1 MVDFPAMWLIKEEGK
16 PVTNGRFTRIP
27 PASLAKIAPLTLE
40 DCQNKPHL
48 LLWTGKGH
56 QQRLTS
62 ADQKSRVGNYF
73 QSWPMTSADYKN
85 RGLWGQHKYIYIY
98 TYTCVTYIISISA
111 SMSIS
116 MFVLGVDTKHPF
128 CPHFLTIPARSDV
141 GFVAVLLRIGFLV
154 PKAGFDC
161 PSNEF
166 VAETALGIHHS
177 SPSCTIIHH

>member
-1 MVDFPAMWLIKEEGK
+1 MVDCPAMWLIKEGK
-16 PVTNGRFTRIP
+16 AVTNGRFTRIP
-27 PASLAKIAPLTLE
+27 PASL
-40 DCQNKPHL
+40 
-48 LLWTGKGH
+48 
-56 QQRLTS
+56 
-62 ADQKSRVGNYF
+62 
-73 QSWPMTSADYKN
+73 
-85 RGLWGQHKYIYIY
+85 GQHKYMCIYIYMY

-128 CPHFLTIPARSDV
+128 CPHFLTIPARSDIE
-141 GFVAVLLRIGFLV
+141 FVAVLLRIGFLV

-177 SPSCTIIHH
+177 SPQKHHHSPLLMIHRFTRITQYEPSLTIINYR

>member
-1 MVDFPAMWLIKEEGK
+1 
-16 PVTNGRFTRIP
+16 
-27 PASLAKIAPLTLE
+27 
-40 DCQNKPHL
+40 
-48 LLWTGKGH
+48 
-56 QQRLTS
+56 
-62 ADQKSRVGNYF
+62 
-73 QSWPMTSADYKN
+73 MTSADYKN
-85 RGLWGQHKYIYIY
+85 RGLWGQHKYMYIYMY

-128 CPHFLTIPARSDV
+128 CPHFLTIPARSDI

-154 PKAGFDC
+154 PKARFDC

-177 SPSCTIIHH
+177 SPQKHHHSPLLMIHRFTRITQYEPSLTIINYH